1 MSTLEKSNKNKSSQS
16 ETSSLAQKIQQAKQN
31 KQQQQQPVMTSTK
44 KLSQDKSFGQ
54 IIDPI
59 QLNTGYTINTN
70 NNTKSNNNTLSQNT
84 VTFRE
89 PESTLIDSGLNLSK
103 ISNVVT
109 TETIQKLANNYNLE
123 KNDITKLIEDNK
135 TLEKTIQE
143 LQTKLLE
150 QKSKDKQEIDRLIA
164 KLYDSTQNETD
175 KEELKMLFISEQQ
188 ETSEKLIN
196 EQDRTIKL
204 LKFKCKRL
212 ESELA
217 KSNETNNSIKIS
229 FNCLIFRYL
238 IGR

>member
-31 KQQQQQPVMTSTK
+31 KQQQQQQPVMTSTK

-59 QLNTGYTINTN
+59 QLNTGYTIN

-123 KNDITKLIEDNK
+123 KNDIAKLIEDNK

-217 KSNETNNSIKIS
+217 KSNETNNSIFKIS
-229 FNCLIFRYL
+229 FNYL
-238 IGR
+238 ILRYYI

>member
-31 KQQQQQPVMTSTK
+31 KQQQQQQQQPVMTSTK

-59 QLNTGYTINTN
+59 QLNTGYTINTTN

-123 KNDITKLIEDNK
+123 KNDIAKLIEDNK

-175 KEELKMLFISEQQ
+175 KEEIKMLFISEQQ

-217 KSNETNNSIKIS
+217 KSNETNNSIKSS
-229 FNCLIFRYL
+229 FNNL
-238 IGR
+238 